1 MQSGARVVLERSF
14 AFPTVMLEL
23 MARERV
29 TALPIVPMIA
39 ALLLKHDL
47 GVVRPARR
55 CATSRTPA
63 PCCRRRTSRRCASGC
78 RTCASISMYGLTEC
92 KRVSFLPPEDLDAR
106 PTSVGKPMNNV
117 EVYLVDEH
125 GQRRIDS
132 GVGELVVRGSNV
144 MQGYWNDRE
153 ETDTGAAARAV
164 PRRARAVHAAISS
177 ASTRTATCTSRA
189 APTT

>member
-1 MQSGARVVLERSF
+1 MQAGARVLLERSF

-47 GVVRPARR
+47 AGYDLSALRYITNTGAALPPAHIAALRERLPHVR
-55 CATSRTPA
+55 
-63 PCCRRRTSRRCASGC
+63 
-78 RTCASISMYGLTEC
+78 IFSMYGLTEC

-106 PTSVGKPMNNV
+106 PTSVGKPMSNV

-125 GQRRIDS
+125 GQRA
-132 GVGELVVRGSNV
+132 
-144 MQGYWNDRE
+144 
-153 ETDTGAAARAV
+153 ETRR
-164 PRRARAVHAAISS
+164 RRAGRARLERDAGLLAATEEATDRVLRPGPASGRDRCSTPATSS
-177 ASTRTATCTSRA
+177 ASTRTATCISRA
-189 APTT
+189 GPTT